1 MLNLRALSLA
11 ILVVASCAAP
21 ELAMANDQAVA
32 GAAAGASEPA
42 NAVSSAASSVA
53 TSSCRACG
61 SAKAASAASAA
72 SACAPGLCAVPLAT
86 IVFVAVF
93 FIGGVLMSVRAL
105 REKSHWLVHALS
117 EKNPSKAAGDNG
129 ATGSSTDQPPAGST
143 SRLIAFLGGLGM
155 LALYMGLGV
164 YALWALFNGCT
175 SDVKDAMA
183 AVSKYLL
190 YGTAMYAPYAFNQVK
205 AAFAS

>member
-1 MLNLRALSLA
+1 
-11 ILVVASCAAP
+11 
-21 ELAMANDQAVA
+21 
-32 GAAAGASEPA
+32 
-42 NAVSSAASSVA
+42 
-53 TSSCRACG
+53 
-61 SAKAASAASAA
+61 
-72 SACAPGLCAVPLAT
+72 
-86 IVFVAVF
+86 
-93 FIGGVLMSVRAL
+93 
-105 REKSHWLVHALS
+105 
-117 EKNPSKAAGDNG
+117 
-129 ATGSSTDQPPAGST
+129 
-143 SRLIAFLGGLGM
+143 M